1 MPLLFGLRPLA
12 VLNRSRRLVTL
23 PFLNVTDNPPNNFM
37 AKMTCQD
44 KVLSQA
50 LRKIDAFTSALSSV
64 MKTFIYLNSES
75 YSRSMSSLYLSFTSD
90 FFSAFLCNSLP
101 SHKCHVC
108 MQRQDESL
116 FQVPEASTST
126 PFLTSLNAVAVLTGF
141 CHAFTRH
148 AKTNYDKHW
157 EKLIPLLRI
166 YHQ

>member
-1 MPLLFGLRPLA
+1 MPRQSAITSTEKNWCIYFGFIIS
-12 VLNRSRRLVTL
+12 NE
-23 PFLNVTDNPPNNFM
+23 
-37 AKMTCQD
+37 
-44 KVLSQA
+44 
-50 LRKIDAFTSALSSV
+50 I
-64 MKTFIYLNSES
+64 TFIYLNSES

-108 MQRQDESL
+108 LQRQDESL

-126 PFLTSLNAVAVLTGF
+126 PFLTSLNAVAILTSF
-141 CHAFTRH
+141 CHVFTRH
-148 AKTNYDKHW
+148 AKTNCYHKHW